1 MRRLWQRLRGEAG
14 VSDPMLTAASVSVTL
29 ITSIAMIGA
38 MLVVIDIGHRFTLEQ
53 TNAAAITSAQTAWA
67 EDAANAS
74 LAKVQDETRVTFYE
88 LPGRAPGVHT
98 PRRAAAQCRASTWKI
113 EGDTITNTVA
123 KYTRADCNVAGA
135 APTSTVTAHTVDDA
149 VGAKIVAANSADRDL
164 HFIAGAEV
172 GLAAI
177 PIT

>member
-1 MRRLWQRLRGEAG
+1 
-14 VSDPMLTAASVSVTL
+14 MLTTASVSVTL

-53 TNAAAITSAQTAWA
+53 TNATAITSAQTAWA

-74 LAKVQDETRVTFYE
+74 LAKAQDETRVTFSNS
-88 LPGRAPGVHT
+88 RAGPPEST
-98 PRRAAAQCRASTWKI
+98 RRAAAQCRASTWKI
-113 EGDTITNTVA
+113 EGGTITNTVA

-149 VGAKIVAANSADRDL
+149 VGAKIVAANSAGRDL
-164 HFIAGAEV
+164 HFIAGVEV
-172 GLAAI
+172 RLAAI
-177 PIT
+177 PII